1 MPLFRYLKR
10 GKLNVLIKNMV
21 IYVSAAYMHFISIS
35 KIMRTF
41 HPRHVYTKK
50 KKQKSLSTKTT
61 YIYVLDPRIPFSL
74 LNQSICKNVKR
85 RILSI
90 EPIQIFIVH
99 LTNKRER
106 ERRYMIIISLKK
118 DFYR

>member
-1 MPLFRYLKR
+1 MPLFRYLKIECPHKEY
-10 GKLNVLIKNMV
+10 GNLCKCCIYAFHFDFKNNEN
-21 IYVSAAYMHFISIS
+21 IPSTARLH
-35 KIMRTF
+35 
-41 HPRHVYTKK
+41 K